1 MKVMVVDDH
10 DLIRKGIILLLER
23 YTDIEVTADAG
34 DGHEALRLAMQTEP
48 DVVLMDI
55 SMPDGLDGF
64 TTTKQLLQQQP
75 HIKVVLLTMHDEEAY
90 IRKAVQSGAPGYIL
104 KKSEGSELYEA
115 IYQVYHGDRYYRTD
129 LSDEQ
134 IDKMMKEKE
143 KPASAS
149 SLTMREQ
156 EVLRLTV
163 LGYTNK
169 EIAERLYISAKTV
182 ENHKANIM
190 NKLGLK
196 QKHEMIQ
203 FGIKNYFTDIS

>member
-10 DLIRKGIILLLER
+10 DLIRKGIILLLES
-23 YTDIEVTADAG
+23 YADIEVAADAG
-34 DGHEALRLAMQTEP
+34 DGHEALVLAMQKEP

-55 SMPDGLDGF
+55 SMPNGLDGF

-75 HIKVVLLTMHDEEAY
+75 TMKVVLLTMHDEEAY
-90 IRKAVQSGAPGYIL
+90 IRKAIQSGAHGYIL
-104 KKSEGSELYEA
+104 KKSQGSDLYEA
-115 IYQVYHGDRYYRTD
+115 IYNVHQGHRYYRTD
-129 LSDEQ
+129 LSEEQ

-143 KPASAS
+143 KPS
-149 SLTMREQ
+149 SPLTLREQ

-169 EIAERLYISAKTV
+169 EIAEKLHISAKTV

-190 NKLGLK
+190 NKLDLK

-203 FGIKNYFTDIS
+203 YGIKNYFSDIH

>member
-1 MKVMVVDDH
+1 MVVDDH
-10 DLIRKGIILLLER
+10 DLIRKGIILLLES
-23 YTDIEVTADAG
+23 YADIEVVSDEG
-34 DGHEALRLAMQTEP
+34 DGHEALVLAMQKEP

-55 SMPDGLDGF
+55 SMPNGLDGF

-75 HIKVVLLTMHDEEAY
+75 AMKVVLLTMHDEEAY
-90 IRKAVQSGAPGYIL
+90 IRKAIQSGAHGYIL
-104 KKSEGSELYEA
+104 KKSQGSDLYEA
-115 IYQVYHGDRYYRTD
+115 IYNVYHGHRYYRTD
-129 LSDEQ
+129 LSEEQ

-143 KPASAS
+143 KPVSP
-149 SLTMREQ
+149 LTLREQ

-169 EIAERLYISAKTV
+169 EIAEKLHISAKTV

-190 NKLGLK
+190 NKLDLK

-203 FGIKNYFTDIS
+203 YGIKNYFSDIH